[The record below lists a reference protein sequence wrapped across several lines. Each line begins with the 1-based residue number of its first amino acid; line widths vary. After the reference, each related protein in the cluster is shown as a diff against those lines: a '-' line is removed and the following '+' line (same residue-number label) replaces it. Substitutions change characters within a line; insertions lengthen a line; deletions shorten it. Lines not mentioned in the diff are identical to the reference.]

1 MDMLLDYSDMVNPLL
16 KTNGSGA
23 GGGGGGG
30 GETEGQILLE
40 GSYSVTE

>member
-23 GGGGGGG
+23 GGGE
-30 GETEGQILLE
+30 GETEGQIVLE

>member
-30 GETEGQILLE
+30 DRRPNFVRRQLL
-40 GSYSVTE
+40 SD

>member
-16 KTNGSGA
+16 KTNGSG
-23 GGGGGGG
+23 GGE

>member
-23 GGGGGGG
+23 GGGGGGDRRPNFVRR
-30 GETEGQILLE
+30 QLF
-40 GSYSVTE
+40 SD

>member
-23 GGGGGGG
+23 GGGGGRGR
-30 GETEGQILLE
+30 QKAKFF
-40 GSYSVTE
+40 

>member
-16 KTNGSGA
+16 KTNGSG
-23 GGGGGGG
+23 GGGE